1 MNLKGIL
8 LLIFLFHTVVNAT
21 RPVITLS
28 ADEYGASIFVIGIL
42 TSSFAFLPLIF
53 SIHAGKIIDKIG
65 DRIPIIVGFV
75 SLVAGM
81 IVPAMSSTIWALFVS
96 QLLLGIG
103 NISIP
108 IALQNQLGNQTTKRN
123 RDYYFSMFSLCVALG
138 AVIGPLFGGY
148 LSEHISFQM
157 VYIFSMIIG
166 FIAIIFSLKI
176 PKLEKLITREPTKMI
191 ESIKLLENPLIRR
204 ALFSSALVL
213 YSKDIFVAYFP
224 LLGKQMNLSTS
235 TIGWIIALQGLATM
249 FVRFV
254 LPKLLEVYKRDYI
267 LFISILVA
275 GISFLLLPLSN
286 SVIII
291 AMLAI
296 IMGLGLGC
304 GQPISMTTTYN
315 ASPPDRTGEVLG
327 LRITINRLFQ
337 LVAPTFFGV
346 IGGSIGM
353 IGVFLFSGVFLVGG
367 SLFFR
372 EAKQN
377 SDTE

>member
-1 MNLKGIL
+1 MNLKGVL

-28 ADEYGASIFVIGIL
+28 ADEYGASIWIIGIL
-42 TSSFAFLPLIF
+42 TSTFAFLPLLF

-65 DRIPIIVGFV
+65 DRLPIIIGFV
-75 SLVAGM
+75 SLIAGM
-81 IVPAMSSTIWALFVS
+81 IVPAVYSTIWSLFAS

-108 IALQNQLGNQTTKRN
+108 IALQNQLGHQTTKKN
-123 RDYYFSMFSLCVALG
+123 RDYYFSMFSLCVAFG
-138 AVIGPLFGGY
+138 AVVGPLMGGY
-148 LSEHISFQM
+148 LSEHISFQI
-157 VYIFSMIIG
+157 VYISCVGIG
-166 FIAIIFSLKI
+166 LAGIVFSLRI
-176 PKLEKLITREPTKMI
+176 PKVERQIHSSPTKMLD
-191 ESIKLLENPLIRR
+191 SIKLLESPLIRK

-254 LPKLLEVYKRDYI
+254 LPKLLEIYKREFI
-267 LFISILVA
+267 LFVSIFVA
-275 GISFLLLPLSN
+275 GVAFLLLPLTS
-286 SVIII
+286 SSIII
-291 AMLAI
+291 AFLAI
-296 IMGLGLGC
+296 MMGLGLGC

-315 ASPPDRTGEVLG
+315 ASPPERTGEVLG

-337 LVAPTFFGV
+337 LIAPAFFGV
-346 IGGSIGM
+346 IGGSVGM
-353 IGVFLFSGVFLVGG
+353 IGVFLFSGVLLVGG
-367 SLFFR
+367 SLFFKGGK
-372 EAKQN
+372 EVE
-377 SDTE
+377 D